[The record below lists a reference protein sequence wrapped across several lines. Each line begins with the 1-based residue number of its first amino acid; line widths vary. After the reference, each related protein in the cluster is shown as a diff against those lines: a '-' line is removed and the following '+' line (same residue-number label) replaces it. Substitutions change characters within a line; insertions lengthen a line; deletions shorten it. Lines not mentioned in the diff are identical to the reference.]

1 MLILGIDSGK
11 DGAAALME
19 ATRGICTLVDS
30 VTWRGKGTGVQ
41 GQEAG
46 ADAVASL
53 LSRYQ
58 PDLVAMET
66 PILRYETRGGKRTAR
81 NARTALIQ
89 GMGYGMIYQVLRR
102 GEHELIEV
110 NPRSVHSLAG
120 STDSRPYCRMR
131 GWPTKNKH
139 LADACVIADW
149 ASRRS

>member
-1 MLILGIDSGK
+1 VLGIDPGK

-30 VTWRGKGTGVQ
+30 VAWRGKGTGVQ

-58 PDLVAMET
+58 PNLVAMET
-66 PILRYETRGGKRTAR
+66 PVVGPNMRG
-81 NARTALIQ
+81 ALVQ

-120 STDSRPYCRMR
+120 GTDSRPYCRMR

-149 ASRRS
+149 ASRRAS